1 MTGLHK
7 IKQMKQFLYT
17 ITCSLVVLLGSC
29 EWKSEEALFAEPEAC
44 AEPLS
49 FATHIAPIVQT
60 NCAISGCHLSGGQPP
75 ELTSYEKVKAR
86 ATDVLRET
94 QSGNMPPSYSNKSL
108 TQEEVKQIACWV
120 EQGMPRE

>member
-17 ITCSLVVLLGSC
+17 VVCSLMVLLGSC
-29 EWKSEEALFAEPEAC
+29 EWESEEALFAEPEAC

-86 ATDVLRET
+86 AADVWQSLAAPHMLRAR
-94 QSGNMPPSYSNKSL
+94 QRGL
-108 TQEEVKQIACWV
+108 
-120 EQGMPRE
+120 PRSPIRRSQATP